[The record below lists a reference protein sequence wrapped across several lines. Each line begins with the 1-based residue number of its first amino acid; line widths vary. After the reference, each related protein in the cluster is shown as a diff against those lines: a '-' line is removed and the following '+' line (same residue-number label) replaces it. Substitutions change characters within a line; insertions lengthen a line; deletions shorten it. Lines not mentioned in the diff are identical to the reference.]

1 VQSAKPPF
9 KSQDL
14 IFFMQTLYKQ
24 TNRKMENIPNCII
37 KEVNP
42 AFCNA
47 VCASLGNEEFKSKV

>member
-1 VQSAKPPF
+1 
-9 KSQDL
+9 
-14 IFFMQTLYKQ
+14 MQTLYKQ